1 MTTNQ
6 KAFLDMLAI
15 SELGQALI
23 DVSDDGYDVIVG
35 STPNKPNLLPHY
47 DDCNRKIITLKNG
60 LKSTA
65 SGRYQLLARYYDAYK
80 KQLGLIDFSPDN
92 QDAIALQQIKECGA
106 IPFIENGNFEIA
118 VSKVAHIWA
127 SLPNA
132 GYGQHENEISVLKA
146 TYIAAGGTLAEET
159 NT

>member
-92 QDAIALQQIKECGA
+92 QER
-106 IPFIENGNFEIA
+106 PP
-118 VSKVAHIWA
+118 A
-127 SLPNA
+127 SLPGSA
-132 GYGQHENEISVLKA
+132 PVFAY
-146 TYIAAGGTLAEET
+146 
-159 NT
+159 